1 MNGLFIRNG
10 FIFQFKPIVLACFLQ
25 MTDSLSNTPSNSIP
39 SSTTNT
45 NKQSLLFV
53 SILSANLL
61 DLGKECETLLQN
73 GVDGFHIDL
82 MDGQFVPNL
91 SFGIST
97 IAQLK
102 RTFPFTLFDCHLML
116 KEPTIEL
123 VGRIIEAGATS
134 ISLHYESFP
143 NANSLIQL
151 INWIKLNQNIK
162 CGIAINPT
170 TEVKEI
176 VQFVGII
183 DYVLVMTVVPGFGGQ
198 LLRQDCLDKVERLRM
213 EFPFLNLQV
222 DGGIN
227 EGNIEQV
234 VCSGGNW
241 IVSGTGI
248 TGITGSNQKTTIEK
262 MKQIMK

>member
-1 MNGLFIRNG
+1 MNGLFIRNA
-10 FIFQFKPIVLACFLQ
+10 FIFRFKPIVLACFSQ
-25 MTDSLSNTPSNSIP
+25 MMDSLSNTPSNSMA

-45 NKQSLLFV
+45 NKPSLLFV

-82 MDGQFVPNL
+82 MDGHFVPNL

-102 RTFPFTLFDCHLML
+102 RTFPFALFDCHLML

-123 VGRIIEAGATS
+123 VGKIIEAGATS

-143 NANSLIQL
+143 NTNSLIQL
-151 INWIKLNQNIK
+151 INRIKSNQNIT

-170 TEVKEI
+170 TETKEI
-176 VQFVGII
+176 AQFVGII

-198 LLRQDCLDKVERLRM
+198 LLRKDCLDKVGQLRM

-234 VCSGGNW
+234 VCSGANW

-248 TGITGSNQKTTIEK
+248 TGMTGSNQKKTIEK